1 MGNLAGA
8 AALWALAL
16 VLGGWAARK
25 PGGLSRKA
33 AILAAGQFVRIMPRI
48 AFALLVA
55 GFVGKLIPGELVGAI
70 LGPETGARGILIASV
85 IGGFTPGGPMISFP
99 TVVVLSEAG
108 AGVPQLVAFLTAW
121 SVFAF
126 HRVLV
131 YESALM
137 GWRFSAVRLV
147 SSLALPPLA
156 GFTAALLL
164 EAFGISASL

>member
-1 MGNLAGA
+1 MGSLAGA

-16 VLGGWAARK
+16 ALGGWAARK

-33 AILAAGQFVRIMPRI
+33 AVLAVGQFVRILPRI

-55 GFVGKLIPGELVGAI
+55 GFVGELIPGELVGAV
-70 LGPETGARGILIASV
+70 LGPETGALGILFASV

-108 AGVPQLVAFLTAW
+108 AGIPQLVAFLTAW

-131 YESALM
+131 YESTLM
-137 GWRFSAVRLV
+137 GWRFSAMRLV

-156 GFTAALLL
+156 GFTAALIL
-164 EAFGISASL
+164 EAFGLSASA